1 MQQLW
6 PDDKLALEFLRLAR
20 ESGNPNY
27 AAKQLLP
34 RVRDEYEARLAE
46 VLTRAAAANSW
57 ANALE
62 NQLQKLLT
70 ESKEG
75 GVWES
80 VTAALPPAI
89 NDDGYSGEV
98 EVRCSGWRGAE
109 IDGWEVA
116 KDEDGVAVTHWRFV
130 SCLDDGRGVDVRPV
144 ARNTRS
150 QIIDCQ

>member
-6 PDDKLALEFLRLAR
+6 PDDKLAREFIRMAST
-20 ESGNPNY
+20 SGNSNH
-27 AAKQLLP
+27 AATQLLR
-34 RVRDEYEARLAE
+34 RVRDEYEAHLAQ

-62 NQLQKLLT
+62 NQLQKLLA
-70 ESKEG
+70 ESKECCA
-75 GVWES
+75 WEQ

-98 EVRCSGWRGAE
+98 EVRCIGWRYAQMA
-109 IDGWEVA
+109 GWEVA

-130 SCLDDGRGVDVRPV
+130 GCPDNGRGVDIRTVT
-144 ARNTRS
+144 RNMRR
-150 QIIDCQ
+150 QIIG